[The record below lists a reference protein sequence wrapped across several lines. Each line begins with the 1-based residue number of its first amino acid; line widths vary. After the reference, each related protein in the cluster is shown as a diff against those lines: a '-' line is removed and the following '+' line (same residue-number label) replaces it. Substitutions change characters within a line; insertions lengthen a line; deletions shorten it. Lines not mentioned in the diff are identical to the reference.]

1 MARTTL
7 TFNCTKPFDQVDN
20 TIANILV
27 LSGYKKIEQNDEVV
41 WKKGTGFLTAIQ
53 YIKIEYGDNTV
64 IASGWIRP
72 GASGILELKEI
83 SLEGVAGSIPKKAVK
98 KVLDKI
104 RDAI

>member
-7 TFNCTKPFDQVDN
+7 TFNCTKPMENVDN
-20 TIANILV
+20 TIANILT
-27 LSGYKKIEQNDEVV
+27 LSGYKKIDQKGEIV

-64 IASGWIRP
+64 IASGWIRA
-72 GASGILELKEI
+72 GASGIIESKEI
-83 SLEGVAGSIPKKAVK
+83 ALDGVAGSIPKKAVK